1 MFCCET
7 FQGGEEALTW
17 CVVPLASVIQVDKVR
32 VLEGA
37 LVPR

>member
-1 MFCCET
+1 MFAVRLSKEVRKHS
-7 FQGGEEALTW
+7 QW
-17 CVVPLASVIQVDKVR
+17 CVVPLASVSQVDKVR